1 MVDFFLK
8 KDSTINVCQ
17 GAKNASLSE
26 ALLYRTFI
34 SIIRKV
40 VTGTT
45 ISWYFDEFDD
55 KRLWWN
61 FFLKKRT
68 LLYQKLFFTVP
79 LFGYSKKL

>member
-40 VTGTT
+40 VTGAT
-45 ISWYFDEFDD
+45 IS
-55 KRLWWN
+55 
-61 FFLKKRT
+61 
-68 LLYQKLFFTVP
+68 
-79 LFGYSKKL
+79 